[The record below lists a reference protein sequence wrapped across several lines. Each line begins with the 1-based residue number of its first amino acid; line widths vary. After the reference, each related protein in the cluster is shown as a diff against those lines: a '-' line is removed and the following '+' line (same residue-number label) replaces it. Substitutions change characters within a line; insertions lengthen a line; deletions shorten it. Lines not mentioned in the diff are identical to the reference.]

1 MTLKKQGEATGND
14 AGKGTRGG
22 NRRGILTPNSHTS
35 PGIRGFRRGL
45 KDSLPI
51 IFGYFSASIAFGLLA
66 RNSSL
71 SLWETQSFSLFT
83 FTGAAQFMALNLINA
98 GVSGPQIVLAY
109 GLLNLRYTLM
119 SAAVAKKVTF
129 TRFFQRP
136 LLASGVTDENF
147 AVTTANEGPV
157 SPAYQGAVELGPWVG
172 WNLGTLSGWLFG
184 SILPESLSAAMV
196 ASLYALFMA
205 LLLPDLKK
213 GMPWIL
219 TAALAAGV
227 NTVLE
232 LLGSLGSGWSFIIA
246 MISGTILGMFLIP
259 AQPETADGRGTI
271 SGETV
276 EKETEV

>member
-1 MTLKKQGEATGND
+1 MKQNKKPSEKADTAAR
-14 AGKGTRGG
+14 AG
-22 NRRGILTPNSHTS
+22 S
-35 PGIRGFRRGL
+35 IRGKSPDSGEGTPRDFTRGL
-45 KDSLPI
+45 KDALPI

-83 FTGAAQFMALNLINA
+83 YTGAAQFMALNLINT

-119 SAAVAKKVTF
+119 SAAVAKKVNF
-129 TRFFQRP
+129 TRFVQRL
-136 LLASGVTDENF
+136 LLAFGVTDENF
-147 AVTTANEGPV
+147 AVTTSNKGQV
-157 SPAYQGAVELGPWVG
+157 SPAYQGAVEIGPWIG

-184 SILPESLSAAMV
+184 SILPASLSAAMV

-219 TAALAAGV
+219 TAASAAGV
-227 NTVLE
+227 NTLLE
-232 LLGSLGSGWSFIIA
+232 LFSPLGSGWSFVIA
-246 MISGTILGMFLIP
+246 MMSGTILGMFLIP
-259 AQPETADGRGTI
+259 TDE
-271 SGETV
+271 V
-276 EKETEV
+276 EA